1 MTNTSP
7 KVMTFSATDPTGGA
21 GLQADLLT
29 LSSLACHPL
38 SITTAITVQDTV
50 GVNAL
55 MPVDSQWVNDQARTI
70 LEDTEVSVFKLG
82 LLGSADN
89 IAMVAEIITDYPDIP
104 LILDPILASGRGDE
118 LVDSEMIEAMVQLL
132 FPLATLITPNSSE
145 AKKLVSDG
153 GEETSDI
160 KIDECASRF
169 INMGSKNILIT
180 GTHEKTKKVVN
191 TFYSNDGGIKPF
203 QWERLEG
210 SYHGSGCT
218 LASAI
223 AGYCAQGFL
232 LEAAVEEGQ
241 YFTWQALKNAFKAGM
256 GQAIPDRFFWIN
268 HKEQDGGRYT
278 HH

>member
-1 MTNTSP
+1 MTETPP
-7 KVMTFSATDPTGGA
+7 KVMTFSATDPTSGA

-50 GVNAL
+50 GVKAL
-55 MPVDSQWVNDQARTI
+55 MPVDPQWLNDQARTI
-70 LEDTEVSVFKLG
+70 LEDTEISVFKLG
-82 LLGSADN
+82 LLGSVDN
-89 IAMVAEIITDYPDIP
+89 IAMVTEIIADYPNIP
-104 LILDPILASGRGDE
+104 LIIDPIIASGRGDE
-118 LVDSEMIEAMVQLL
+118 LADADMIEAMIQLL

-145 AKKLVSDG
+145 AKRLVSDG
-153 GEETSDI
+153 VDEIPDI
-160 KIDECASRF
+160 KIDECSSRLM
-169 INMGSKNILIT
+169 NMGAKNILIT

-191 TFYSNDGGIKPF
+191 TLFSNNGETKSFEWD
-203 QWERLEG
+203 RLAG

-223 AGYCAQGFL
+223 AGYCAQGFI

-241 YFTWQALKNAFKAGM
+241 YFTWQALKNAFKVGM

-268 HKEQDGGRYT
+268 HKDQDDGRYT